1 MGDRMSTEQKISQPT
16 TQPIQPTVPKP
27 PPEMEELIQLLTE
40 LFVKASE
47 LALACVEIGDEDIVK
62 NPALKDLRDS
72 CLETTRIVR
81 KIVRI
86 SRKLPR

>member
-1 MGDRMSTEQKISQPT
+1 MGDKMTTTQT
-16 TQPIQPTVPKP
+16 TQPTPPTETPKP

-47 LALACVEIGDEDIVK
+47 LALACIEIGEEEISK

-86 SRKLPR
+86 SRKLSR

>member
-1 MGDRMSTEQKISQPT
+1 MGDRMSSSQNT
-16 TQPIQPTVPKP
+16 TQPIQPTAPKP

-47 LALACVEIGDEDIVK
+47 LALACVEIGDEDITK

>member
-1 MGDRMSTEQKISQPT
+1 MTTAQT
-16 TQPIQPTVPKP
+16 TQHTPPIETPKP

-47 LALACVEIGDEDIVK
+47 LALACIEIGEEEISK

>member
-1 MGDRMSTEQKISQPT
+1 MSEST
-16 TQPIQPTVPKP
+16 TPSLPPQVPKP
-27 PPEMEELIQLLTE
+27 PPEMEELVQLLTE

-47 LALACVEIGDEDIVK
+47 LALACIEIGEEEISK